1 MLTRQQKEDQVTE
14 LKDKFERATSVFV
27 ADYRGLGVAQM
38 EALRGGLRKC
48 RSRVSAN
55 SVSRRTRSCDSPSK
69 EVPLKDL
76 KEHFTGT
83 TSIAIS
89 FGDPVALAKTLV
101 DYEKE
106 NEAVRV
112 ARCRCLMVR
121 CSTPQGVATLSTLPS
136 LDELRGKIVGLLQ
149 APATKLVRLLNEP
162 GAQVARV
169 IVGSRVLPRKRASSS
184 NHGRGFAIS
193 DEMVASETDWP
204 VSP

>member
-38 EALRGGLRKC
+38 EALRGGLRGAEA
-48 RSRVSAN
+48 SESEFRVTKN
-55 SVSRRTRSCDSPSK
+55 SILRLAC
-69 EVPLKDL
+69 EGGAAEGL
-76 KEHFTGT
+76 KEHFSGT
-83 TSIAIS
+83 TSIAMS

-106 NEAVRV
+106 NEAFELRGALLDGEVLDG
-112 ARCRCLMVR
+112 A
-121 CSTPQGVATLSTLPS
+121 GIATLATLPS

-149 APATKLVRLLNEP
+149 APASKLARLLCEP

-169 IVGSRVLPRKRASSS
+169 
-184 NHGRGFAIS
+184 
-193 DEMVASETDWP
+193 VAAQGATEGGE
-204 VSP
+204 